1 MRGKLVVGNWK
12 MNGGLAANAAL
23 LAALVTGWRI
33 GNGARPDRQMVVCV
47 PFPYLGQARDVLAG
61 SPIAWGAQDLSMHGA
76 GAHTGDVSGT
86 MVADF
91 GGRFVIV
98 GHSERRAQ
106 HGETDAV
113 VAAKAKAALLTGLTA
128 IACVGET
135 LAEREAGEWQTVVG
149 RQFDA
154 IAASLGPDLP
164 LAVLAYEPVWAI
176 GTGRTATPGQ
186 AQEVHAFLRQRLVR
200 AGAPDVMVL
209 YGGSVKAA
217 NAAAL
222 FAQADVD
229 GGLVGGASLDATEF
243 LAIAGA

>member
-1 MRGKLVVGNWK
+1 
-12 MNGGLAANAAL
+12 
-23 LAALVTGWRI
+23 
-33 GNGARPDRQMVVCV
+33 VCV
-47 PFPYLGQARDVLAG
+47 PFPYLAQARDVLAG

-76 GAHTGDVSGT
+76 GAHTGDVSGS

-106 HGETDAV
+106 HAETDAV
-113 VAAKAKAALLTGLTA
+113 VAEKAKAALLTGLTA

-135 LAEREAGEWQTVVG
+135 LAEREAGEWQRVVG

-154 IAASLGPDLP
+154 IADALGADLP

-186 AQEVHAFLRQRLVR
+186 AQEVHEFLRQRLVK

>member
-1 MRGKLVVGNWK
+1 
-12 MNGGLAANAAL
+12 
-23 LAALVTGWRI
+23 
-33 GNGARPDRQMVVCV
+33 MVVCV
-47 PFPYLGQARDVLAG
+47 PFPYLAQARDVLAG

-76 GAHTGDVSGT
+76 GAHTGDVSGS

-106 HGETDAV
+106 HAETDAV
-113 VAAKAKAALLTGLTA
+113 VAEKAKAALLTGLTA

-135 LAEREAGEWQTVVG
+135 LAEREAGEWQRVVG

-154 IAASLGPDLP
+154 IADALGADLP
-164 LAVLAYEPVWAI
+164 LAVLAYEPVWAS

-186 AQEVHAFLRQRLVR
+186 AQEVHEFLRQRLVK

>member
-1 MRGKLVVGNWK
+1 
-12 MNGGLAANAAL
+12 
-23 LAALVTGWRI
+23 
-33 GNGARPDRQMVVCV
+33 MVVCV
-47 PFPYLGQARDVLAG
+47 PFPYLAQARDVLAG

-76 GAHTGDVSGT
+76 GAHTGDVSGS

-106 HGETDAV
+106 HAETDAV
-113 VAAKAKAALLTGLTA
+113 VAEKAKAALLTGLTA

-135 LAEREAGEWQTVVG
+135 LAEREAGEWQRVVG

-154 IAASLGPDLP
+154 IADALGADLP

-186 AQEVHAFLRQRLVR
+186 AQEVHEFLRQRLVK